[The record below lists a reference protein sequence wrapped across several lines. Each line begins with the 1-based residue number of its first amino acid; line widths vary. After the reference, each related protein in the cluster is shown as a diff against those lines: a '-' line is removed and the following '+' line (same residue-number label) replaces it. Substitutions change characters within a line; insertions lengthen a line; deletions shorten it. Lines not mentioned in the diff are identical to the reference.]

1 MNFLDLAKKRY
12 SVRKF
17 TNQIPE
23 KEKLMKILEAG
34 RIAPSAVNF
43 QPWHFVVITEK
54 EALENIY
61 PVYHRNW
68 FNAVP
73 VVIVIC
79 GDHDKSWKRSDG
91 KDFCDIDVSIA
102 VDHIT
107 LEAAELGLGTCWVCN
122 FDKQKCIQALDLP
135 DNIEPIAILPLGY
148 PADEVDENRHE
159 TKRKKI
165 EEIIHWQMF

>member
-1 MNFLDLAKKRY
+1 MDFLDLAKKRY

-23 KEKLMKILEAG
+23 KEKLMKVLEAG

-54 EALENIY
+54 DALENIY
-61 PVYHRNW
+61 PVYHRDW
-68 FNAVP
+68 FNAAP
-73 VVIVIC
+73 VIIVIC

-91 KDFCDIDVSIA
+91 KDFCDVDVSIA
-102 VDHIT
+102 VDHMT
-107 LEAAELGLGTCWVCN
+107 LEATNLELGTCWVCN

-135 DNIEPIAILPLGY
+135 KNIEPIAILPLGY

-165 EEIIHWQMF
+165 EEIVHWQRF